1 MSVLPPWQ
9 RVGGPPVTDLGK
21 SHVSDVTTDR
31 PWSPEEPLAGG
42 SCPHSPGQTGEAA
55 SLPASGLFGLYL
67 LPALLLCVLPGWL
80 DTPQEAP
87 HIHRDPRWHPS
98 VPPAHRLLLPGPG
111 LPPSHPHLGWT
122 CTGPGALPRVCRAA
136 GPEDAAGY
144 GREQP
149 APSHGRIL
157 PFARRSST

>member
-87 HIHRDPRWHPS
+87 PHPQGSQVASLCAPSPQAASPRAW
-98 VPPAHRLLLPGPG
+98 PAT
-111 LPPSHPHLGWT
+111 LPPPPWLDLHWARCAAQGVQSG
-122 CTGPGALPRVCRAA
+122 GA
-136 GPEDAAGY
+136 
-144 GREQP
+144 
-149 APSHGRIL
+149 
-157 PFARRSST
+157 